1 MQSTEGSNTTTPASA
16 VPSEKADDLS
26 TPGSRQSS
34 RARYGA
40 YRRKLRGR
48 KRGAEIDP
56 GVPAT
61 ADPGDKPHKPRSR
74 PFAEL
79 LRRFWSLLRG
89 HRVTLVLLLTT
100 LTISTLLGL
109 VPLYGT
115 KVVFDSVLSE
125 NPIAPQLPWWLPVQ
139 LPSDRHR
146 LLAIVAVAMV
156 VLAAL
161 SEGFGL
167 WSRWQATRMTKRVQ
181 VSVRRRVFDH
191 AVRLPLHRIYEL
203 KSGGVASILREDAG
217 GVAELV
223 FSMIYNPWRA
233 IIQLIGSLII
243 LAAVDWRLL
252 LGSLALLPTV
262 WLTHRQ
268 WIGRIRPIFRSIR
281 NTRQGMDSHA
291 TEAFG
296 GMRVVRSFS
305 RQQAEAGTFTRN
317 GHMMARQEVFAWWSM
332 RGIELAWSLLIPFAT
347 ALLLFWGGNR
357 VLGDMERIRL
367 GQIAQQD
374 ALTVGGLV
382 MFLSYLAALL
392 GPIAALAGSA
402 TALQNSLSGLDRVL
416 DLLAEPMEMPS
427 KPGAKIVQKETTIGR
442 LTLRGVGFAY
452 SGASS
457 NVLTGVDLDVRPG
470 EMIALVGPSGAGK
483 TTLCNLIARFYD
495 PTDGRI
501 ELDGVDLRDITAES
515 YRRLLGIVEQ
525 ETFLFDGTIGDNI
538 AYGRRNATAAQIEEA
553 ARQANAHEFIAR
565 LDRGYDARIGER
577 GVKLSGG
584 QRQRLTIARA
594 ILADPKILILD
605 EATSN
610 LDTES
615 ERLIQ
620 SSIQALMA
628 GRTSFVIAHR
638 LSTIAHASRI
648 LVLENGRIVE
658 QGRHEELMVSNGR
671 YREMVDLQTS
681 PPRTPATAVR

>member
-1 MQSTEGSNTTTPASA
+1 MPVNTST
-16 VPSEKADDLS
+16 K
-26 TPGSRQSS
+26 SS
-34 RARYGA
+34 RARYRA
-40 YRRKLRGR
+40 YRQKLRDR
-48 KRGAEIDP
+48 KAAEIDP
-56 GVPAT
+56 AVPT
-61 ADPGDKPHKPRSR
+61 RDGREDKNKKPRSR
-74 PFAEL
+74 PFRQL
-79 LRRFWSLLRG
+79 LRQFWALLRG
-89 HRVTLVLLLTT
+89 FYGTLVALLVTLT
-100 LTISTLLGL
+100 LSTLLGL

-115 KVVFDSVLSE
+115 KIVFDSVLSE
-125 NPIAPQLPWWLPVQ
+125 HPAPAHLPWCLPIP
-139 LPSDRHR
+139 LPSDRYK
-146 LLAIVAVAMV
+146 LLAIVAIGMV
-156 VLAAL
+156 VISAL

-181 VSVRRRVFDH
+181 VSVRRRVFEH
-191 AVRLPLHRIYEL
+191 AVRLPLHRVYEL

-217 GVAELV
+217 GVAELI
-223 FSMIYNPWRA
+223 FSMLYNPWKA

-243 LAAVDWRLL
+243 LATVDWRLL

-262 WLTHRQ
+262 WLTHRH
-268 WIGRIRPIFRSIR
+268 WISRIRPIFRSIR

-305 RQQAEAGTFTRN
+305 RQQAEASVFTRN
-317 GHMMARQEVFAWWSM
+317 GHMMARQEVYAWWSM
-332 RGIELAWSLLIPFAT
+332 RGTEVMWSLLIPLAS
-347 ALLLFWGGNR
+347 AMLLFWGGRR
-357 VLGDMERIRL
+357 VLGDMERLRL
-367 GQIAQQD
+367 GEIVQSQ

-416 DLLAEPMEMPS
+416 DLLAEPLEMPS
-427 KPGAKIVQKETTIGR
+427 KPGAKVVTKEATAGR
-442 LTLRGVGFAY
+442 LTLTNVGFAY
-452 SGASS
+452 NATTS
-457 NVLTGVDLDVRPG
+457 NVLTGVNLDVQPG

-495 PTDGRI
+495 PTQGSI
-501 ELDGVDLRDITAES
+501 ALDGVDLRDITADS

-525 ETFLFDGTIGDNI
+525 ETFLFDGTIADNI
-538 AYGRRNATAAQIEEA
+538 AYGRRNATPAEIEHA
-553 ARQANAHEFIAR
+553 ARQANAHEFIER
-565 LDRGYDARIGER
+565 LDDGYDSLIGER

-620 SSIQALMA
+620 GSIQALMA

-638 LSTIAHASRI
+638 LSTITHASRI
-648 LVLENGRIVE
+648 LVLENGHIIE
-658 QGRHEELMVSNGR
+658 QGRHDELMAAGGR
-671 YREMVDLQTS
+671 YREMVELQTRPPAPPPS
-681 PPRTPATAVR
+681 PAGRSSGSLTRVLAGES